1 MKTANETFELL
12 SKLLSEQD
20 SPNTPYN
27 DLYEQLFSMVRQKVS
42 EQLNKST
49 YPQKSILISELKK
62 VLDGVAILT
71 QFPEV
76 VGKTIIGI
84 MGTSGKVNDDL
95 LDRISVQQ
103 ELKLYK
109 QANNVP
115 VIIYNGDKE
124 NVINAV
130 NLIESPISLNIE
142 DFRNTN
148 RELYKQKIDIRQF
161 MFAFSLSTK
170 IPYSNISYINFP
182 FYALKSQEYYD
193 NLFNLVDAVI
203 IPFDEQGKWKRI
215 FDYLKSYKR
224 KIPIYI
230 VTDDLNLEF
239 VRNSIKKSIS
249 SYTKDKDNGLYSL
262 NICTINDDFDR
273 WLESMN
279 CVRDNVAIAERILE
293 ITSRFNLYQVQKIE
307 QLKNIIIGMNRDI
320 LNIYAEETIS
330 SAKKLKIE
338 LYESLEDS
346 KKNSADFTAITDKL
360 IDLVYKF
367 ENSIYQVANISIEEM
382 KANNSLYHGQFEE
395 SCSKLIMNLIQI
407 GDFKLAGEYI
417 NKLESRNYPYTYI
430 FELYMDSKMGRAFS
444 PKSLEKLKKEN
455 SSNRM
460 VLKAKVKFGKNI
472 NLPVEEVVEYVK
484 SIREPLDGYENY
496 ILGEHYSKIDTSQAM
511 FFYRKALEEGY
522 LEAGNK
528 LIQYQE
534 SRNYFELEKLANML
548 VPEANYLYGVNCL
561 ENNKYARGITYLK
574 IAAVFEHIKAIHT
587 LANIEYKNAI
597 GKHMKPD
604 ERTEKSINIAFQLYQ
619 YLLYKNPNDIDAIEK
634 LGQIYYWKKQYRKSR
649 ELLEKCTTA
658 DALFTCGRMYQY
670 GNGVAQ
676 DLNKARDLFKSA
688 LNKGHTRAKVEYEK
702 VCGWISSNSIKN
714 SYRKERDYSTSSS
727 YSHVS
732 SSGGPCFL
740 TTATC
745 LALGKKDDCE
755 ELIAFKKYRDEHLI
769 YDNDGSNLIREYYRI
784 APLILQEI
792 DKHPSA
798 QTIFQKLFDDYII
811 IGYEYLKKNDYLN
824 AKSTYINMVE
834 DLCSKYNIDTIYK

>member
-12 SKLLSEQD
+12 SKLLSEQN

-27 DLYEQLFSMVRQKVS
+27 ELYEQLFSIVRQEVS

-62 VLDGVAILT
+62 VLDGVGILT
-71 QFPEV
+71 QFPEM

-84 MGTSGKVNDDL
+84 MGTSGKVNDVL
-95 LDRISVQQ
+95 LDKISLQQ
-103 ELKLYK
+103 GLKVYK
-109 QANNVP
+109 QGNNVP
-115 VIIYNGDKE
+115 VIIYNGDTE
-124 NVINAV
+124 NIINTV

-161 MFAFSLSTK
+161 LFAFSVSTK
-170 IPYSNISYINFP
+170 IPYPNISYVNFP
-182 FYALKSQEYYD
+182 FYALKSQQYYD

-203 IPFDEQGKWKRI
+203 LPVDEQGKWKHT
-215 FDYLKSYKR
+215 FDYLKNYKMD
-224 KIPIYI
+224 IPIYI
-230 VTDDLNLEF
+230 VTDDVSLEF
-239 VRNSIKKSIS
+239 VQS
-249 SYTKDKDNGLYSL
+249 SVNESVSNYTEDKDNADYSI
-262 NICTINDDFDR
+262 NICTINDDFDM

-279 CVRDNVAIAERILE
+279 YVRDNAAIAERILE
-293 ITSRFNLYQVQKIE
+293 ITSRFNLYQIQRIE
-307 QLKNIIIGMNRDI
+307 QLKNIISGMNRDI
-320 LNIYAEETIS
+320 LNIDAEETIS
-330 SAKKLKIE
+330 SVRKLKIE
-338 LYESLEDS
+338 LDESLENA
-346 KKNSADFTAITDKL
+346 KKNFADFTAITDKL

-367 ENSIYQVANISIEEM
+367 ENSIYQAANISIEERT
-382 KANNSLYHGQFEE
+382 ANNSLYHGQFEE

-407 GDFKLAGEYI
+407 GSFNLAMQYI

-430 FELYMDSKMGRAFS
+430 FELYMDSKMKRTLS
-444 PKSLEKLKKEN
+444 PKNLEELKKEN
-455 SSNRM
+455 SANRM

-472 NLPVEEVVEYVK
+472 YLPMEEIAEYAK

-496 ILGEHYSKIDTSQAM
+496 ILGEYYSKIDNNQAK

-574 IAAVFEHIKAIHT
+574 IAAVFEHVKAIHT
-587 LANIEYKNAI
+587 LANIEYMNSL
-597 GKHMKPD
+597 GKHMNPD

-634 LGQIYYWKKQYRKSR
+634 LGQMYYWKKEFRKSR

-676 DLNKARDLFKSA
+676 DIHKARDLFKSA
-688 LNKGHTRAKVEYEK
+688 LDQGHTRARVEYEK
-702 VCGWISSNSIKN
+702 VCGWISSNNIKN
-714 SYRKERDYSTSSS
+714 SYRKERDYSTSTS

-745 LALGKKDDCE
+745 LALGKEDDCE

-769 YDNDGSNLIREYYRI
+769 YDIDGANLIREYYRI
-784 APLILQEI
+784 APSILQEI
-792 DKHPSA
+792 DKQPSS
-798 QTIFQKLFDDYII
+798 QIIFQKLFDDYII
-811 IGYEYLKKNDYLN
+811 VGYEYLKKNDYVN
-824 AKSTYINMVE
+824 AKATYINMVE
-834 DLCSKYNIDTIYK
+834 NLCLLYNIDTIYK